1 MLYAIC
7 ATVVLVVL
15 TIIVGKCYRQSSR
28 QKHELSLEQEKW
40 EQRRKWEDIIKESKS
55 QAPIEKELKAL
66 QDELQ
71 TLRNEISKKMDR
83 GEVTPVDLNR
93 IAMLHL
99 LLTGSKE
106 SLSAENL
113 QEEIEKVKK
122 TYEILKDKIS

>member
-15 TIIVGKCYRQSSR
+15 IIVVGKCYRQSSR
-28 QKHELSLEQEKW
+28 QKYELSLEQEKW
-40 EQRRKWEDIIKESKS
+40 KQKKEWESIISKSKS
-55 QAPIEKELKAL
+55 QDSIGKDLQAL
-66 QDELQ
+66 RDE
-71 TLRNEISKKMDR
+71 IGKKMDR
-83 GEVTPVDLNR
+83 GEVAPVDLNR

-99 LLTGSKE
+99 LLAGSKE